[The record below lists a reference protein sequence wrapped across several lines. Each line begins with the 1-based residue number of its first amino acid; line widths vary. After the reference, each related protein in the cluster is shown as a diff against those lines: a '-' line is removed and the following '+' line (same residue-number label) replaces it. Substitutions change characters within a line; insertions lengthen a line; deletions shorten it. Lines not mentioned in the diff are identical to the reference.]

1 MQLIGK
7 VASSDHR
14 RERPASRGRC
24 VPVCLRRALTHCYT
38 PIFEMRRATPACQ
51 RADTPDGHLTVTVG
65 HSVSARAAR
74 ETQHASATLTL
85 ARQNA
90 NGAARRQSARHHA
103 HRITRAGRRANTH
116 AHSQCDEVDA
126 HGDSKINVAAQD
138 KKKDQRGKIL
148 QQVKIHPIFFHN
160 LSSHFRVPAV
170 YQSPGATQS
179 SK

>member
-1 MQLIGK
+1 
-7 VASSDHR
+7 
-14 RERPASRGRC
+14 
-24 VPVCLRRALTHCYT
+24 
-38 PIFEMRRATPACQ
+38 MRRATPACQ
-51 RADTPDGHLTVTVG
+51 SADTPDGHLAVTVG

-116 AHSQCDEVDA
+116 AHSQCGEVDA

-138 KKKDQRGKIL
+138 KKKRPEGKNIATGEN
-148 QQVKIHPIFFHN
+148 PSYF
-160 LSSHFRVPAV
+160 LSQPVQTLLGPGGVPV
-170 YQSPGATQS
+170 TGGNTEKQITCTYSLMCMYLDCVCVWGGRDC
-179 SK
+179 